1 LELVHTLIPKLISA
15 LISLLDAT
23 NLRNRVYTQQ
33 ERICILETALD
44 DIQRINSASAAN
56 PLIHNICLRVNTHDK
71 YVDNKEVQ

>member
-1 LELVHTLIPKLISA
+1 LELLNKLLPKLISA

-23 NLRNRVYTQQ
+23 NLRNRVYYQQ

-56 PLIHNICLRVNTHDK
+56 PLIASICERTLGPR
-71 YVDNKEVQ
+71 E